1 MEHSSL
7 TSSLDHHDM
16 MMKLLL
22 IMSSAQNL
30 IYLIVTPLVYNHS
43 WYPILI

>member
-7 TSSLDHHDM
+7 TSSLDYYDM

-30 IYLIVTPLVYNHS
+30 IYLIVTP
-43 WYPILI
+43 

>member
-7 TSSLDHHDM
+7 TSSLDYYD

-43 WYPILI
+43 WYPI